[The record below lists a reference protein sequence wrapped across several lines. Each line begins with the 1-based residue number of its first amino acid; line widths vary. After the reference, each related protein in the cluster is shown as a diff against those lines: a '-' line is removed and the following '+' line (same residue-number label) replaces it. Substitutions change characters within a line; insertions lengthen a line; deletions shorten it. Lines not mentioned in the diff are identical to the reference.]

1 MEGSRGT
8 AMTDLTTLE
17 SRPALFDPT
26 PGGGLRVRGTRIP
39 VERGVNAYRAG
50 DTPEQIVDD
59 YDSLSLADVYRLIA
73 FYLDHRVAVEAYVRE
88 QAEVADQLQARIEA
102 GMPGRRA
109 EMLERWARR
118 EAANAPAGDGR

>member
-1 MEGSRGT
+1 
-8 AMTDLTTLE
+8 MTDLTTLE
-17 SRPALFDPT
+17 SRPVLFDPT
-26 PGGGLRVRGTRIP
+26 PGGGFRMRGTRIP
-39 VERGVNAYRAG
+39 VERVVNAYRAG
-50 DTPEQIVDD
+50 DTPEQIADD
-59 YDSLSLADVYRLIA
+59 YDTLSLADVYRLIA
-73 FYLDHRVAVEAYVRE
+73 FYLDHRADVDAYVRE